1 MRKSRLLVFA
11 ITFSLFALNAK
22 AQPGEQSASYHIRF
36 TLPPEMEGKFV
47 YGLPLDTNDLNLDC
61 KFYFDSD
68 YGTPPMLYKQIYL
81 EEPTHSEPSQ
91 IFAMYKFNLGIN
103 LVCKLDSIRV
113 NFKTNN
119 KNYTTTLL
127 PNENCICDFTGE
139 YQRQKKGGRCKTY
152 TRYPIGRPDTN
163 TLITLIE
170 QLKNA
175 KKSKLSRNPS
185 SDQILRVVNSNNE
198 PLFPLV
204 IANGD
209 TCEIVEGSGFNAI
222 VLPFPWV
229 NQKISLKIFH
239 PDYPSLIL
247 DSVSRYGGLYDY
259 VYLLREDEDYF
270 LDGGKHMPLE
280 KGYKEIAFWFDQT
293 ITDQTLDSV
302 VYNLTSRGYFEIT
315 KDWRKIIQQEID
327 SLGLEFVDSK
337 YGGMED
343 HLKRVV
349 YFKYNKVYEFSLY
362 GTVVDEY
369 KITELRAIQI
379 PVSFHEYLV
388 PRLRIHFKKGLS
400 ETEILNF
407 ENEYLPAFERID
419 FDTNRPEINLIT
431 RTYQFNDWI
440 FVPNYLQEVI
450 MKDPRVSYCGDTV
463 FEYILTE

>member
-1 MRKSRLLVFA
+1 MREFRLVVFA
-11 ITFSLFALNAK
+11 ITLSLFALNAK
-22 AQPGEQSASYHIRF
+22 AQPGEQSVSYHIRF
-36 TLPPEMEGKFV
+36 TLPTEMEGKFV
-47 YGLPLDTNDLNLDC
+47 YGLPIDPNDLNLDC
-61 KFYFDSD
+61 KFYFDPEF
-68 YGTPPMLYKQIYL
+68 GTPTILHKQIYL

-91 IFAMYKFNLGIN
+91 IFAMYNFNLGN
-103 LVCKLDSIRV
+103 DLVCKLDSIRV

-119 KNYTTTLL
+119 KNYSTTLL
-127 PNENCICDFTGE
+127 PYENCICDFTGE
-139 YQRQKKGGRCKTY
+139 FQRQNEGGRCKTY
-152 TRYPIGRPDTN
+152 TRYHIGRPDTN

-175 KKSKLSRNPS
+175 KKSKGSRNPS
-185 SDQILRVVNSNNE
+185 SDQILRVVNSDNE

-204 IANGD
+204 IANRD
-209 TCEIVEGSGFNAI
+209 TCEIVEKSGVNAI
-222 VLPFPWV
+222 VLPFSWV

-239 PDYPSLIL
+239 PDYPSLKL

-270 LDGGKHMPLE
+270 LDGGKRLPLE
-280 KGYKEIAFWFDQT
+280 KGYKETAFWFDQT
-293 ITDQTLDSV
+293 ITDQTLDSI

-315 KDWRKIIQQEID
+315 KDWRKTIQREID
-327 SLGLEFVDSK
+327 SLGMEFVDSK
-337 YGGMED
+337 YGGMVD
-343 HLKRVV
+343 HLKRVLH
-349 YFKYNKVYEFSLY
+349 FKSKRDYDFRH
-362 GTVVDEY
+362 TY
-369 KITELRAIQI
+369 KISDDFAEVIDVQI

-407 ENEYLPAFERID
+407 ENEYLPTFERIN
-419 FDTNRPEINLIT
+419 FDNNRSENNWIT